1 MAKPDA
7 QVAAHLEW
15 IGFVKPTGLVVSAT
29 ALARAGVILNRRD
42 VSGQQLLRDWADTH
56 ESALT
61 EAATAADAPKEAFC
75 SFARQVLGWS
85 FSPKG
90 YAGTTEEP
98 IPEELKAQLPD
109 SDLVFGPDYAVRATP
124 LTLSLPPPD
133 PTSPAASSNG
143 QSDEERSPWQLLV
156 NAIDPAIGFDR
167 TPADGLHLSAHARME
182 RLLRHTGAPA
192 GLLFNGETLRLISAP
207 VGENSGW
214 LDFEIAAMCQTAG
227 RPICAAMRELLSQTR
242 LLAVPTDK
250 RLAALLRDSRKF
262 QNEVSERLAE
272 QVLHAL
278 YELLRGF
285 QAAHDATRGEL
296 LDRQLREEPDEIYR
310 GLLTVVLRLVFLLYT
325 EERDMLP
332 QEEVFLS
339 AYSVTGLYE
348 RLRADAAMHPDTMDQ
363 RYGAYAQL
371 LALWRMIQDG
381 AKGPNIG
388 LSPRHGDLF
397 DPARYP
403 FLEGRATTVLAR
415 QVHERVEAPLVS
427 DGTVYRVLE
436 KLIVLDAER
445 ISYRALDVEH
455 IGSVYE
461 TMMGFRLETA
471 TGPSIAIKAGKKHG
485 APATIN
491 LDEFLEQPP
500 AKRKAWLMART
511 DRELTPKVSKAVRI
525 IASDTAD
532 GVDAIHAALEPVVD
546 KNATPDQVRVG
557 AMVLQPSEERRKS
570 GSHYTPRELTEPI
583 VRTALEPVL
592 ARLRAEENGP
602 LRPEQILNLKV
613 CDPSMGSGAFLVE
626 VCRQLADAL
635 VEAWRVQDMT
645 PGVPPDED
653 ETIFA
658 KRLVAQRCL
667 YGVDRNPKAVDLAKL
682 SLWLTTLAKEHPL
695 TFLDHSFCHGDS
707 LIGLSIEQLQ
717 AFHWKGNAPSFPAGF
732 EALKGREH
740 LDEAAELRQLI
751 READETVTDIELR
764 DLWRA
769 AHHEISAVR
778 LLGDLVLSAF
788 FEGTNAKT
796 RESRRNELAT
806 DVLNGDG
813 ETHRFQLNDLR
824 HANPPLVPFHWEIE
838 FPEVFE
844 RSTPGFDVIVGNP
857 PFGGHVTVV
866 ASNISGYTDWLRTAH
881 RDTGSPR
888 FVGQRGFGCLAPSV
902 CHAQRYR
909 TRRR

>member
-167 TPADGLHLSAHARME
+167 TPADGSHLSAHARLE
-182 RLLRHTGAPA
+182 RLLRHTRAPA
-192 GLLFNGETLRLISAP
+192 GLLFDGETLRLISAP
-207 VGENSGW
+207 AGENSGW

-227 RPICAAMRELLSQTR
+227 RPICAAMRELLCQTR

-332 QEEVFLS
+332 QDEVFLS

-381 AKGPNIG
+381 AKG
-388 LSPRHGDLF
+388 
-397 DPARYP
+397 
-403 FLEGRATTVLAR
+403 R
-415 QVHERVEAPLVS
+415 Q
-427 DGTVYRVLE
+427 
-436 KLIVLDAER
+436 
-445 ISYRALDVEH
+445 YRAV
-455 IGSVYE
+455 
-461 TMMGFRLETA
+461 TA
-471 TGPSIAIKAGKKHG
+471 
-485 APATIN
+485 
-491 LDEFLEQPP
+491 
-500 AKRKAWLMART
+500 
-511 DRELTPKVSKAVRI
+511 
-525 IASDTAD
+525 
-532 GVDAIHAALEPVVD
+532 
-546 KNATPDQVRVG
+546 
-557 AMVLQPSEERRKS
+557 
-570 GSHYTPRELTEPI
+570 PR
-583 VRTALEPVL
+583 
-592 ARLRAEENGP
+592 
-602 LRPEQILNLKV
+602 
-613 CDPSMGSGAFLVE
+613 
-626 VCRQLADAL
+626 
-635 VEAWRVQDMT
+635 
-645 PGVPPDED
+645 
-653 ETIFA
+653 
-658 KRLVAQRCL
+658 
-667 YGVDRNPKAVDLAKL
+667 
-682 SLWLTTLAKEHPL
+682 
-695 TFLDHSFCHGDS
+695 
-707 LIGLSIEQLQ
+707 
-717 AFHWKGNAPSFPAGF
+717 
-732 EALKGREH
+732 
-740 LDEAAELRQLI
+740 
-751 READETVTDIELR
+751 
-764 DLWRA
+764 
-769 AHHEISAVR
+769 
-778 LLGDLVLSAF
+778 
-788 FEGTNAKT
+788 
-796 RESRRNELAT
+796 
-806 DVLNGDG
+806 
-813 ETHRFQLNDLR
+813 
-824 HANPPLVPFHWEIE
+824 
-838 FPEVFE
+838 
-844 RSTPGFDVIVGNP
+844 
-857 PFGGHVTVV
+857 
-866 ASNISGYTDWLRTAH
+866 
-881 RDTGSPR
+881 
-888 FVGQRGFGCLAPSV
+888 
-902 CHAQRYR
+902 
-909 TRRR
+909 